1 METVEASRTLRPPVT
16 ALTVFLPGGG
26 GKAVS
31 SPRPSALLSRSV
43 CFGARS
49 TMEAVPRRPSGFP
62 PRFSPSKERGATW
75 EAGGVQSA
83 SLPLMSRLSRLV
95 SVDPREE
102 MTDTSVA
109 QRSFCFSG
117 FCPQSQ
123 SLLGPV
129 YWDQSLLGLSW
140 VFLPAPLQLRPV
152 WTRIPAY
159 LRQVPARRRRRQQAK
174 SSAPFFFPDA
184 GSGGR
189 LQG

>member
-26 GKAVS
+26 GKGVS
-31 SPRPSALLSRSV
+31 SPRPSALLSRRV

-109 QRSFCFSG
+109 QRSFFRVLPSIPVSAG
-117 FCPQSQ
+117 T

-129 YWDQSLLGLSW
+129 SAGVELG
-140 VFLPAPLQLRPV
+140 
-152 WTRIPAY
+152 
-159 LRQVPARRRRRQQAK
+159 VPPC
-174 SSAPFFFPDA
+174 SSAACVDTHTCIPEA
-184 GSGGR
+184 GSCPPPPPPAGKVFSPVFFS
-189 LQG
+189 